1 MGNEDLADYITGQG
15 SLYRV
20 THTTDIVPNLPP
32 AILGFSH
39 PYPEYHI
46 TSGDGEKVTTAD
58 VEVSQ
63 KRDSTPADAETMGDS
78 VAAHGWYI
86 IEISAC

>member
-1 MGNEDLADYITGQG
+1 MGNKDLADYITGQG

-46 TSGDGEKVTTAD
+46 TSDDGEKVTTAD
-58 VEVSQ
+58 IDVIQ
-63 KRDSTPADAETMGDS
+63 KRDSAAEADTLGDS
-78 VAAHGWYI
+78 VAAHGWYF

>member
-1 MGNEDLADYITGQG
+1 MGNKALANYITGQG

-20 THTTDIVPNLPP
+20 THTTDIVTNLPP
-32 AILGFSH
+32 AILGFAH

-58 VEVSQ
+58 IEVIQ
-63 KRDSTPADAETMGDS
+63 KRDSTVVEADTAGDS
-78 VAAHGWYI
+78 VAAHGWYF